1 MSKQDKLKQQAAEA
15 ALQMISTGDVVGVG
29 SGSTVNY
36 FIEALAKIKNK
47 IEGAVPASK
56 ASEQLLRAARIQIL
70 DLNSLQELPIYIDGA
85 DEFNAHKYLIK
96 GGGGALAREKIIA
109 TVAKQFV
116 CIVDASK
123 PVDVLGKFPVA
134 VEVLPMARSYVA
146 RELVKLGADPVYR
159 QGFTTDNGNI
169 ILDVHNLDLIDP
181 PKMEQIL
188 NNISGTVMNGVF
200 AKRRADK
207 IVVASDLG
215 VEVF

>member
-15 ALQMISTGDVVGVG
+15 ALQMISSGDVVGVG

-56 ASEQLLRAARIQIL
+56 ASEKLLRAAGISIL
-70 DLNSLQELPIYIDGA
+70 DLNSLQELPIYVDGA

-123 PVDVLGKFPVA
+123 RVDVLGRFPVA

-159 QGFTTDNGNI
+159 QAFVTDNGNL

>member
-96 GGGGALAREKIIA
+96 GGAGALAREKIIA

-123 PVDVLGKFPVA
+123 RVDVLGKFPVA

-215 VEVF
+215 VEG

>member
-123 PVDVLGKFPVA
+123 RVDVLGKFPVA